1 MVPAASDKVPR
12 ASPYSGFL
20 FEFIIFRIR
29 GSHPLSLAFPYHS
42 TILWLFPLLTRSYN
56 PDPKIGLGSFLFARH
71 YLGNR
76 FFFLFLRLLRCFS
89 SPGCSLCNYLFIT
102 WYWRVT
108 TSGFPHSD
116 ISGSKLTY
124 SSPKHFVVCHV
135 LLHLLMPRHP
145 HVRPFFFNH
154 LSYNILIWWD
164 STFVKIFYLFV
175 FFK

>member
-1 MVPAASDKVPR
+1 MVPADSDKVSR

-20 FEFIIFRIR
+20 FEFITFRIR
-29 GSHPLSLAFPYHS
+29 GSHPFSLAFPHDS
-42 TILWLFPLLTRSYN
+42 TILRLFPHILRSFN
-56 PDPKIGLGSFLFARH
+56 PDPQVGLGSFPFARH

-89 SPGCSLCNYLFIT
+89 SPGCSHYNYWFII
-102 WYWRVT
+102 WYWRFT

-135 LLHLLMPRHP
+135 LHHLLMPRHP
-145 HVRPFFFNH
+145 RVRPFFFNH
-154 LSYNILIWWD
+154 HCYIS
-164 STFVKIFYLFV
+164 
-175 FFK
+175 